1 MSEPQKHTLAAMLEN
16 SNRLYP
22 DNIALSFVGGQP
34 YRFSEV
40 YAWVKNITSF
50 LASRGIKKGD
60 RIAILSQNMP
70 NWGITYL
77 AVTSM
82 GAIAVPILTDFNEN
96 EIRKIL
102 DHSESSAIITSHRLA
117 QKLKNSLPECL
128 KTVIIADDFSLADR
142 ELLQSTGTVTVVRT
156 SGEWLMD
163 IGNEPAVNDPAE
175 EDIAAILYTSGTTG
189 NPKGVMLTHKNL
201 VSNAINTG
209 HIQKVTSDDIML
221 SVLPLPHTYECTIG
235 LIIPV
240 MNGASVWYIEKPPT
254 AAVLIPAMQ
263 KVRPT
268 MMLTVPLIIEKVYR
282 LQVLPKIQGSA
293 IMRSL
298 FGIPFFRRQIHK
310 IAGKKLYKTFG
321 GNLHFFGI
329 GGAKLAADAE
339 QFLRDAR
346 FPYAI
351 GYGLTET
358 APLLAGCSPAL
369 TRFRSTG
376 FSLPGQQLKIDN
388 PDPVTGEGE
397 ILARGPNIMRGYYKD
412 EEQTKKV
419 FTDDGWFRTG
429 DLGTMDQDNYLY
441 IRGRLKNMVLGPSGE
456 NIYPEE
462 IESVI
467 NKQSMVLESI
477 VYDMRGSLVARVHL
491 NYEELG
497 KYYGDVKESAKN
509 MQLQMSELVN
519 EKLNEI
525 KQKVNNEVN
534 KFSRINK
541 IIEQQSPFEKTPTQK
556 IKRFLYQKQEEP
568 GRS

>member
-497 KYYGDVKESAKN
+497 KYYGEVKESAKN